1 MKRFF
6 LVVPIKGVFKQFPFI
21 SSDPEQGWQGYGE
34 AKAAG
39 NNAVLHWRYKEEC
52 KMLMTTDRLGM
63 HTLCNHIILP
73 IGQLVSILK

>member
-6 LVVPIKGVFKQFPFI
+6 LVVPIKGVFKQFLFI

-39 NNAVLHWRYKEEC
+39 NNAVLH
-52 KMLMTTDRLGM
+52 
-63 HTLCNHIILP
+63 
-73 IGQLVSILK
+73 